1 MIKIYGSNRS
11 TGFRC
16 YWFLEELGL
25 PYETVL
31 VDFAK
36 GENKSPEYLK
46 LNPNGKVP
54 TMMDGDFVLWESMAI
69 NYYLMEKEQAM
80 QFVGTTLQEHAEVN
94 KWNFWALTDVSAE
107 FLPLILQK
115 YRKTPDNEVITASR
129 EQGIPHYL
137 AVLEA
142 HLADKEY
149 VALGK
154 FTLADITVMS
164 VVRLATFVDFDLS
177 SYPNV
182 MAWMSRLSEREAY
195 KKASA

>member
-25 PYETVL
+25 SYETVL

-36 GENKSPEYLK
+36 GEHKSPEYLK

-54 TMMDGDFVLWESMAI
+54 TMVDGDFVLWESMAI
-69 NYYLMEKEQAM
+69 NYYLMEKEQAT

-94 KWNFWALTDVSAE
+94 KWNMWALSDVNME
-107 FLPLILQK
+107 FHPLILQA
-115 YRKTPDNEVITASR
+115 YRKTPDNETTKASR
-129 EQGIPHYL
+129 EQGIPRYL

-149 VALGK
+149 MALGK

-164 VVRLATFVDFDLS
+164 VVRMVNFVDFDVS
-177 SYPNV
+177 SYPNIT
-182 MAWMSRLSEREAY
+182 AWMSRLGEREAY